1 MNFYEFAEILKRQ
14 NPKKI
19 VFIKT
24 GAFFNCIGRDAI
36 LAEKYLG
43 LKRTC
48 FAKGIC
54 KCGMPVQYWRMHI
67 EKIKEE
73 VKQKNIGIIIYDEV
87 KGGRFKYKEKEYDV
101 ILNEEGLYEE
111 EPNIKC
117 KECTNNKFYVESK
130 ETNKYTIEK
139 EKFEKIK
146 ADIKRILENTE
157 KLFEILENL
166 N

>member
-36 LAEKYLG
+36 IAEKYLG

-67 EKIKEE
+67 EKI
-73 VKQKNIGIIIYDEV
+73 IYV
-87 KGGRFKYKEKEYDV
+87 MNSKRYIKFSEKIDD
-101 ILNEEGLYEE
+101 IL
-111 EPNIKC
+111 
-117 KECTNNKFYVESK
+117 
-130 ETNKYTIEK
+130 KYTIGWMK
-139 EKFEKIK
+139 KI
-146 ADIKRILENTE
+146 
-157 KLFEILENL
+157 
-166 N
+166 

>member
-36 LAEKYLG
+36 IAEKYLG

-67 EKIKEE
+67 EKIIYVIWTIFCSDK
-73 VKQKNIGIIIYDEV
+73 KIINSKRYI
-87 KGGRFKYKEKEYDV
+87 KFSEKIDD
-101 ILNEEGLYEE
+101 IL
-111 EPNIKC
+111 
-117 KECTNNKFYVESK
+117 
-130 ETNKYTIEK
+130 KYTIGWMK
-139 EKFEKIK
+139 KI
-146 ADIKRILENTE
+146 
-157 KLFEILENL
+157 
-166 N
+166 